1 MKQKIREAIAVE
13 GRYDAHVVRAAVDA
27 TVVELGGFSILKNNA
42 KRKMLAT
49 LAATQGL
56 IVLTDSDSAGFLIRA
71 KLKDALK
78 TLCERERSI
87 ITMRYFK
94 NRTQTEIAN
103 ELGISQAQVS
113 RLEKAA
119 LAKMKK
125 CMV

>member
-78 TLCERERSI
+78 TGTVKMAYVPAVAGKERR
-87 ITMRYFK
+87 K
-94 NRTQTEIAN
+94 
-103 ELGISQAQVS
+103 
-113 RLEKAA
+113 EKAGKEGLLGVEGMPPEVIQPA
-119 LAKMKK
+119 RHL
-125 CMV
+125 